1 MRLPGHALRA
11 LSRPGPGESMLL
23 LNMGI
28 RFHRLTLM
36 LLLSPWILLNPGCG
50 YMVKN
55 EKHEVYS
62 KSKYGQDR
70 FVVVQ
75 NRNIH
80 YVESGEGHPVLLIP
94 GAWSTYR
101 YWNRITP
108 LLSNHYRLLAL
119 DYLGTGDS
127 DKPGSGF
134 AYTVEEQAD
143 LIAGMLETLQMSK
156 VHIIGTS
163 YGGSIALNLAARYPD
178 RVGRIVSIEG
188 NGVKHKKVPYRP
200 MRGLLR
206 WPLFGEVPISVA
218 RSGLLDKMI
227 AKGLMGKA
235 WRPLSDQ
242 EREEILEII
251 SQTNKTA
258 SRIPWYQI
266 SRTLVTSK
274 DFAEEAKTIRIPIL
288 YLYGENSGYRGM
300 AEANAEFLK
309 THLAQ
314 AEVFLVKDGIHNL
327 ELQKPEEVARI
338 ILDFLNQG
346 QTDCSVADPFLSSQ

>member
-1 MRLPGHALRA
+1 MGMRFDRIIFI
-11 LSRPGPGESMLL
+11 LL
-23 LNMGI
+23 
-28 RFHRLTLM
+28 F
-36 LLLSPWILLNPGCG
+36 SPWILLNPGCG
-50 YMVKN
+50 YIAKN

-80 YVESGEGHPVLLIP
+80 YVEAGEGQPVLLIP

-108 LLSNHYRLLAL
+108 LLSKRYRLLAL
-119 DYLGTGDS
+119 DYLGAGDS
-127 DKPGSGF
+127 DKPRSGF
-134 AYTVEEQAD
+134 RYTVEEQAD
-143 LIAGMLETLQMSK
+143 LIAGTIEALQVSK

-178 RVGRIVSIEG
+178 RVGKIVSIEG
-188 NGVKHKKVPYRP
+188 NGMKHKKVPYRP
-200 MRGLLR
+200 MGGLLK
-206 WPLFGEVPISVA
+206 WPLLGEVPISVT

-227 AKGLMGKA
+227 AKGVMGKA
-235 WRPLSDQ
+235 WRPLGDH
-242 EREEILEII
+242 EREEIVEII

-258 SRIPWYQI
+258 SRIPWYRI

-309 THLAQ
+309 THLSQ
-314 AEVFLVKDGIHNL
+314 AEVFCVKDGIHNL

-338 ILDFLNQG
+338 ILEFFDQNQ
-346 QTDCSVADPFLSSQ
+346 TNSLVANAPLSCP

>member
-1 MRLPGHALRA
+1 MGMRFHSTIFVLLFFAW
-11 LSRPGPGESMLL
+11 MLL
-23 LNMGI
+23 
-28 RFHRLTLM
+28 
-36 LLLSPWILLNPGCG
+36 SPGCG

-70 FVVVQ
+70 FVVIQ

-101 YWNRITP
+101 YWNRIIP
-108 LLSNHYRLLAL
+108 LVSRHYRLLAL
-119 DYLGTGDS
+119 DYLGAGDS

-134 AYTVEEQAD
+134 RYTVEEQAD
-143 LIAGMLETLQMSK
+143 LVEGVIESLQVSK

-178 RVGRIVSIEG
+178 RVGKIVSIEG
-188 NGVKHKKVPYRP
+188 NGMKHKKVPYRP
-200 MRGLLR
+200 VGSLLK
-206 WPLFGEVPISVA
+206 WPVFGEVSISVT
-218 RSGLLDKMI
+218 RSGLLDRMI

-235 WRPLSDQ
+235 WHPLGDH
-242 EREEILEII
+242 EREEIVEII

-258 SRIPWYQI
+258 SRIPWYRI

-274 DFAEEAKTIRIPIL
+274 DFAEETKAIRIPVL
-288 YLYGENSGYRGM
+288 YLYGEHSGYRRM

-309 THLAQ
+309 AHLSQ
-314 AEVFLVKDGIHNL
+314 AEVFCVKDGIHNL
-327 ELQKPEEVARI
+327 ELQKPEEVANL
-338 ILDFLNQG
+338 ILEFFSKDSLDSLAN
-346 QTDCSVADPFLSSQ
+346 SSTRSCQ

>member
-1 MRLPGHALRA
+1 
-11 LSRPGPGESMLL
+11 MLL
-23 LNMGI
+23 
-28 RFHRLTLM
+28 FF
-36 LLLSPWILLNPGCG
+36 PWILLNPGCG
-50 YMVKN
+50 YIVKN

-80 YVESGEGHPVLLIP
+80 YVETGEGQPVLLIP

-108 LLSNHYRLLAL
+108 LLSKHYRLLAL
-119 DYLGTGDS
+119 DYLGAGDS

-134 AYTVEEQAD
+134 GYTVEEQAD
-143 LIAGMLETLQMSK
+143 LIAGIIEALQVSK

-178 RVGRIVSIEG
+178 RVGKIVSIEG
-188 NGVKHKKVPYRP
+188 NGMKHKKVPYRP
-200 MRGLLR
+200 MGGLLK
-206 WPLFGEVPISVA
+206 WPLVGEVPISVT

-235 WRPLSDQ
+235 WHPLGVH
-242 EREEILEII
+242 EREEIVEII
-251 SQTNKTA
+251 SQANKTA
-258 SRIPWYQI
+258 SRIPWYRI

-300 AEANAEFLK
+300 AEANADFLR
-309 THLAQ
+309 THLPY
-314 AEVFLVKDGIHNL
+314 AEVFCFKNGIHNL
-327 ELQKPEEVARI
+327 ELQKPEEVAKI
-338 ILDFLNQG
+338 ILEFFG
-346 QTDCSVADPFLSSQ
+346 QNPSDSLVAHTHPSCQY

>member
-1 MRLPGHALRA
+1 MKIPGHPIRAGARDTLR
-11 LSRPGPGESMLL
+11 S
-23 LNMGI
+23 NMGT
-28 RFHRLTLM
+28 RFLKFTFI
-36 LLLSPWILLNPGCG
+36 LLFSPLILLNPGCG
-50 YMVKN
+50 YVVKN

-80 YVESGEGHPVLLIP
+80 YVETGEGQPIVLIP
-94 GAWSTYR
+94 GAWSSYR

-108 LLSNHYRLLAL
+108 LLSSHYRVLAL
-119 DYLGTGDS
+119 DYLGAGDS
-127 DKPGSGF
+127 DKPRSGF
-134 AYTVEEQAD
+134 RYTVEEQAD
-143 LIAGMLETLQMSK
+143 LIAGMIETLQISK
-156 VHIIGTS
+156 IHIIGTS

-178 RVGRIVSIEG
+178 RVGKIVSIEG
-188 NGVKHKKVPYRP
+188 NGMKHKKVPYRP
-200 MRGLLR
+200 MGSLLK

-235 WRPLSDQ
+235 WRPMGDH
-242 EREEILEII
+242 EREEIVEII

-258 SRIPWYQI
+258 SRIPWYRI

-274 DFAEEAKTIRIPIL
+274 DFAEEAKAIRIPIL
-288 YLYGENSGYRGM
+288 YLYGENSGYREM

-309 THLAQ
+309 THLPYV
-314 AEVFLVKDGIHNL
+314 EVFCLKDGIHDL

-338 ILDFLNQG
+338 ILEFFHQNPSD
-346 QTDCSVADPFLSSQ
+346 DVVANTLPSCQQ

>member
-1 MRLPGHALRA
+1 
-11 LSRPGPGESMLL
+11 
-23 LNMGI
+23 MGT
-28 RFHRLTLM
+28 RFHRIAFV

-50 YMVKN
+50 HIVKN
-55 EKHEVYS
+55 TKHEVYS

-80 YVESGEGHPVLLIP
+80 YVETGEGQPVLLIP

-108 LLSNHYRLLAL
+108 FLSKHYRLLAL
-119 DYLGTGDS
+119 DYLGAGDS
-127 DKPGSGF
+127 DKPRSGF
-134 AYTVEEQAD
+134 RYTVEEQAD
-143 LIAGMLETLQMSK
+143 LVVGMIETLQISK
-156 VHIIGTS
+156 VNIIGTS
-163 YGGSIALNLAARYPD
+163 YGGSIALNIAARYPD
-178 RVGRIVSIEG
+178 RVGSIVSIEG
-188 NGVKHKKVPYRP
+188 NGMKHKKVPYRP
-200 MRGLLR
+200 MGSLLK
-206 WPLFGEVPISVA
+206 WPLFGEVPISVT

-235 WRPLSDQ
+235 WRPMGDH
-242 EREEILEII
+242 EREEIVEII

-258 SRIPWYQI
+258 SRIPWYRI

-309 THLAQ
+309 THLPDVG
-314 AEVFLVKDGIHNL
+314 VFCFKNGIHNL
-327 ELQKPEEVARI
+327 ELQKPKEVAKI
-338 ILDFLNQG
+338 ILEFFDQNPPDTLAANPHASCQ
-346 QTDCSVADPFLSSQ
+346 

>member
-1 MRLPGHALRA
+1 
-11 LSRPGPGESMLL
+11 
-23 LNMGI
+23 MGK
-28 RFHRLTLM
+28 RFHRFAFI
-36 LLLSPWILLNPGCG
+36 LLFSPWILLNSGCG
-50 YMVKN
+50 YIVKN

-80 YVESGEGHPVLLIP
+80 YVETGEGQPVLLIP

-108 LLSNHYRLLAL
+108 LLSKHYRLLAL
-119 DYLGTGDS
+119 DYLGAGDS
-127 DKPGSGF
+127 DKPRSGF
-134 AYTVEEQAD
+134 RYTVEEQAD
-143 LIAGMLETLQMSK
+143 LIAGMIETLQISK

-163 YGGSIALNLAARYPD
+163 YGGSIALNIAARYPD
-178 RVGRIVSIEG
+178 RVGSIVSIEG
-188 NGVKHKKVPYRP
+188 NGMKHKKVPYRP
-200 MRGLLR
+200 MGSLLK

-235 WRPLSDQ
+235 WRPMGDH
-242 EREEILEII
+242 ERKEIVEII

-258 SRIPWYQI
+258 SRIPWYRI

-288 YLYGENSGYRGM
+288 YLYGEKSGYRGM
-300 AEANAEFLK
+300 AEANAGFLK
-309 THLAQ
+309 TYLPYV
-314 AEVFLVKDGIHNL
+314 EVFCLENGIHNL

-338 ILDFLNQG
+338 ILEFFEQNPSDALAANPHPSCQ
-346 QTDCSVADPFLSSQ
+346 

>member
-1 MRLPGHALRA
+1 
-11 LSRPGPGESMLL
+11 
-23 LNMGI
+23 MGK
-28 RFHRLTLM
+28 RFHRFAFI
-36 LLLSPWILLNPGCG
+36 LLFSPWILLNPGCG
-50 YMVKN
+50 YIVKN

-70 FVVVQ
+70 FIVVQ

-80 YVESGEGHPVLLIP
+80 YVETGEGQPVLLIP

-108 LLSNHYRLLAL
+108 FLSKHYRLLAL
-119 DYLGTGDS
+119 DYLGAGDS

-134 AYTVEEQAD
+134 GYTVEEQAD
-143 LIAGMLETLQMSK
+143 LIAGIIEALQVSK

-178 RVGRIVSIEG
+178 RVGKIVSIEG
-188 NGVKHKKVPYRP
+188 NGMKHKKVPYRP
-200 MRGLLR
+200 MGTLLK
-206 WPLFGEVPISVA
+206 WPLVGEVPISVT
-218 RSGLLDKMI
+218 RSGLLDRII

-235 WRPLSDQ
+235 WRPLGDH
-242 EREEILEII
+242 EREEIVEII

-258 SRIPWYQI
+258 SRIPWYRI

-274 DFAEEAKTIRIPIL
+274 DFAEEAKAIRIPIL

-300 AEANAEFLK
+300 AEANADFLRA
-309 THLAQ
+309 HLPYV
-314 AEVFLVKDGIHNL
+314 EVFCFKNGIHNL
-327 ELQKPEEVARI
+327 ELQKPEEVAKT
-338 ILDFLNQG
+338 ILEFFDQNPPDSLAANTHPSCQ
-346 QTDCSVADPFLSSQ
+346 

>member
-1 MRLPGHALRA
+1 
-11 LSRPGPGESMLL
+11 
-23 LNMGI
+23 MGT
-28 RFHRLTLM
+28 RFHRFAFI
-36 LLLSPWILLNPGCG
+36 LLFSPWIFLNPGCG
-50 YMVKN
+50 YVVKN

-80 YVESGEGHPVLLIP
+80 YVETGEGQPVLLIP

-108 LLSNHYRLLAL
+108 LLSKHYRLLAL
-119 DYLGTGDS
+119 DYLGAGDS
-127 DKPGSGF
+127 DKPRSGF
-134 AYTVEEQAD
+134 RYTVEEQAD
-143 LIAGMLETLQMSK
+143 LIAGMIEALQVSK

-178 RVGRIVSIEG
+178 RVGKIVSIEG
-188 NGVKHKKVPYRP
+188 NGMKHKKVPYRP
-200 MRGLLR
+200 MGSLLK

-227 AKGLMGKA
+227 ARGLMGKA
-235 WRPLSDQ
+235 WRPMGDH
-242 EREEILEII
+242 EREEIVEII

-258 SRIPWYQI
+258 SRIPWYRI
-266 SRTLVTSK
+266 SRTMVTSK

-309 THLAQ
+309 THLSQ

-327 ELQKPEEVARI
+327 ELQKPEEVANY
-338 ILDFLNQG
+338 ILEFLNEG
-346 QTDCSVADPFLSSQ
+346 QLNQQNASCLNPLNSNPQIPNSK

>member
-1 MRLPGHALRA
+1 
-11 LSRPGPGESMLL
+11 
-23 LNMGI
+23 MGT
-28 RFHRLTLM
+28 RFHWFAFI
-36 LLLSPWILLNPGCG
+36 LLFSSWILLNPGCG
-50 YMVKN
+50 YIVKN

-80 YVESGEGHPVLLIP
+80 YVETGEGQPVLLIP

-108 LLSNHYRLLAL
+108 LLSTHYRLLAL
-119 DYLGTGDS
+119 DYLGVGDS
-127 DKPGSGF
+127 DKPRSGF
-134 AYTVEEQAD
+134 GYTVEEQAD
-143 LIAGMLETLQMSK
+143 LIAGMIETLQISK

-163 YGGSIALNLAARYPD
+163 YGGSIALNIAARYPN
-178 RVGRIVSIEG
+178 RLGSIVSIEG
-188 NGVKHKKVPYRP
+188 NGMKHRKVPYRP
-200 MRGLLR
+200 MGSLLR

-218 RSGLLDKMI
+218 RSGLLDKMV

-235 WRPLSDQ
+235 WRPMGNH
-242 EREEILEII
+242 EREEIVEII

-258 SRIPWYQI
+258 SRVPWYRI

-274 DFAEEAKTIRIPIL
+274 DFADEAKAIRIPIL
-288 YLYGENSGYRGM
+288 YLYGENSGYREM
-300 AEANAEFLK
+300 AEANAEFLR
-309 THLAQ
+309 THLPYV
-314 AEVFLVKDGIHNL
+314 EVFCLKDGIHNL

-338 ILDFLNQG
+338 ILQFFEQNSPDALVVNSHTSCQ
-346 QTDCSVADPFLSSQ
+346 Q

>member
-1 MRLPGHALRA
+1 
-11 LSRPGPGESMLL
+11 
-23 LNMGI
+23 MGT
-28 RFHRLTLM
+28 RFHRFAFI
-36 LLLSPWILLNPGCG
+36 LLFSPWILLNPGCG
-50 YMVKN
+50 YVVKN

-75 NRNIH
+75 NCNIH
-80 YVESGEGHPVLLIP
+80 YVETGEGQPVLLIP

-108 LLSNHYRLLAL
+108 LLSKHYRLLAL
-119 DYLGTGDS
+119 DYLGVGDS

-143 LIAGMLETLQMSK
+143 LIAGMIESLQVSK
-156 VHIIGTS
+156 VYIIGTS

-178 RVGRIVSIEG
+178 RVGKIVSIEG
-188 NGVKHKKVPYRP
+188 NGMKHKKVPYRP
-200 MRGLLR
+200 MGGLLK
-206 WPLFGEVPISVA
+206 WPVFGEVPISVT
-218 RSGLLDKMI
+218 RSGLLDRLI

-235 WRPLSDQ
+235 WRPLGDH
-242 EREEILEII
+242 ERREIVEII

-258 SRIPWYQI
+258 SRIPWYRI

-274 DFAEEAKTIRIPIL
+274 DFAEEAKTIRIPVL

-300 AEANAEFLK
+300 AEANAVFLK
-309 THLAQ
+309 THLSH

-327 ELQKPEEVARI
+327 ELQKPEEVAKI
-338 ILDFLNQG
+338 ILEFFEQNPPEALAANPHPSRQY
-346 QTDCSVADPFLSSQ
+346 

>member
-1 MRLPGHALRA
+1 
-11 LSRPGPGESMLL
+11 
-23 LNMGI
+23 MGT
-28 RFHRLTLM
+28 RFHRFAFI
-36 LLLSPWILLNPGCG
+36 LLFSPWILLNPGCG
-50 YMVKN
+50 YIVKN
-55 EKHEVYS
+55 ERHEIYS

-80 YVESGEGHPVLLIP
+80 YVETGEGQPIVLIP

-108 LLSNHYRLLAL
+108 LLSKHYRLLAL
-119 DYLGTGDS
+119 DYLGVGDS
-127 DKPGSGF
+127 DKPQSGF
-134 AYTVEEQAD
+134 RYTIEEQAD
-143 LIAGMLETLQMSK
+143 LIAGLTEALQVSK

-178 RVGRIVSIEG
+178 RVGKIVSIEG
-188 NGVKHKKVPYRP
+188 NGMKHKKVPYRP
-200 MRGLLR
+200 MEDLLK
-206 WPLFGEVPISVA
+206 WPLVGEIPISVT
-218 RSGLLDKMI
+218 RSGLLDKVI

-235 WRPLSDQ
+235 WSPLKDH
-242 EREEILEII
+242 ERDEIIEII

-258 SRIPWYQI
+258 SRISWYRI

-309 THLAQ
+309 THLPNVD
-314 AEVFLVKDGIHNL
+314 VFCLKDGIHNL
-327 ELQKPEEVARI
+327 ELQKPEEVAKI
-338 ILDFLNQG
+338 ILEFFDQRPSGSLAAN
-346 QTDCSVADPFLSSQ
+346 TPPSSQK